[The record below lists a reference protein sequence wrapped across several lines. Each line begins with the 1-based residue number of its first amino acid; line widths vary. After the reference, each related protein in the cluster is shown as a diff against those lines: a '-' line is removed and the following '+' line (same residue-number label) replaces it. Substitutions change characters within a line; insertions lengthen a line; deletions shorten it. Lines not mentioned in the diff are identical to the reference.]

1 MASRTHTLT
10 VDLTV
15 GELYILLGYHWYQGA
30 TTLPPVCG
38 AHLRMAQACKLSLLQ
53 IGEAAPHIQAKLH
66 GIMREMG
73 IQVDPLAQY
82 EEGREYY
89 GFP

>member
-1 MASRTHTLT
+1 MATRNHNLCVELS
-10 VDLTV
+10 V

-30 TTLPPVCG
+30 TTMPPVCG
-38 AHLRMAQACKLSLLQ
+38 AHLRMAQACKMALLQ
-53 IGEAAPHIQAKLH
+53 SGEASPTIQAKLH

-73 IQVDPLAQY
+73 IQVDPLEQFV
-82 EEGREYY
+82 EGREYY